1 MCCITKDQRICRVF
15 LKHLLSP
22 GLGRRASLSVDGHL
36 FHPVQLDAGQGGG
49 LAGRVHPSPLKVTR
63 TRRRS
68 DEQVTPLIPFGKQN
82 VGWGGGLASKL
93 HPSRLQE
100 NRTGRKSD
108 W

>member
-1 MCCITKDQRICRVF
+1 M
-15 LKHLLSP
+15 
-22 GLGRRASLSVDGHL
+22 GRRASLSVDGHL

-68 DEQVTPLIPFGKQN
+68 DEQVTPLIPFGKQD
-82 VGWGGGLASKL
+82 VGGGGLASKL
-93 HPSRLQE
+93 HPSRLRE
-100 NRTGRKSD
+100 NRKGRKSD